1 MTTVQRIKT
10 DIQAL
15 PHEDYM
21 SLLSWIHERDWEEWD
36 KQLENDIALG
46 KLDFLIH
53 EAMEEKKAGKLV
65 DL

>member
-1 MTTVQRIKT
+1 MTTFQRIKT

>member
-1 MTTVQRIKT
+1 MTTVQKIKT

>member
-1 MTTVQRIKT
+1 MTIVQKIKT

>member
-46 KLDFLIH
+46 KLDFLVH